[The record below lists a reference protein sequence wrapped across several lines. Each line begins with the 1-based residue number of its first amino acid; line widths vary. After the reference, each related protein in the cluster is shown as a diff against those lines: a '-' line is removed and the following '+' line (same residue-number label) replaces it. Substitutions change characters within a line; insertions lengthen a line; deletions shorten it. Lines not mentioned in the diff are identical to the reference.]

1 MIVFTCLI
9 IIISIIRPYLESVTV
24 KRLASEGKKV
34 RYYKEQFFFYVL
46 ILLFYIAVMVYHR
59 VPISMLGLQ
68 GVYLDTIHRTAPY
81 PAWIEYLLLLI
92 FAGFIILSIMLQW
105 MKDHGETVFVE
116 QEMPTSIEATVP
128 KTEREQKWWLAYSGI
143 SSFVESTVYFPS
155 FYLYSHYIL
164 AIENTW
170 VLAVL
175 IGIGYFLSQLA
186 FQRDR
191 LSVQTLLVGIG
202 LGALFIMTKSVVI
215 MVLYYGF
222 SFLIYDIYQQDRN
235 LVKST
240 DGH

>member
-24 KRLASEGKKV
+24 KRIASEGKKI

-170 VLAVL
+170 V
-175 IGIGYFLSQLA
+175 GSFS
-186 FQRDR
+186 
-191 LSVQTLLVGIG
+191 LLVKVNVAICQRH
-202 LGALFIMTKSVVI
+202 ALFFQK
-215 MVLYYGF
+215 
-222 SFLIYDIYQQDRN
+222 N
-235 LVKST
+235 NST
-240 DGH
+240 YNNGMSTRFFNSSSL